1 MVLAMNFRRDVLNAG
16 YINGRSI
23 KILQM
28 LLTRPG
34 ILTEYARSAM
44 LTAPVD
50 GLTGIIVPYE
60 NRTNRPPNENRTLR
74 IPRGL

>member
-1 MVLAMNFRRDVLNAG
+1 MNFRRDVLNSG

-23 KILQM
+23 RILQM

-34 ILTEYARSAM
+34 ILTEYARSAV
-44 LTAPVD
+44 LTAPTL

-60 NRTNRPPNENRTLR
+60 NRTGRPPYENRVLR